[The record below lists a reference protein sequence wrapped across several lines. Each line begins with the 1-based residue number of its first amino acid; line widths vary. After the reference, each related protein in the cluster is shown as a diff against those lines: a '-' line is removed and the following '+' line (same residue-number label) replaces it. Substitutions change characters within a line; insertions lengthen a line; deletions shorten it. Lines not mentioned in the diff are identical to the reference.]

1 MTEGAEN
8 FDISEI
14 LASKLIDEVRNED
27 KNKDDLIIKSER
39 KYRRRLHKRIKN
51 KLTPEQQ
58 LENKKNYDESFD
70 ETIGEILAFELI
82 DEIRNEDEIV
92 EEKKKKAVNLVAP
105 KEVIDAAKST
115 MGAIDLDPYVTR
127 DNNRQVQASRYFDRD
142 QESVADIINRDW
154 DAGESGRV
162 FLAPVTTAR
171 DTRSLL
177 NKLLR
182 EYRSGTVKEAVIWL
196 NQNESLTRMPWLWSF
211 PVCVPF
217 KRLRPTWYDDELDE
231 FRSVSTAFWSP
242 VIYMPPVVAPVL
254 GFDSGQLHAER
265 LSRFYSAFSLVG
277 RIVYDSESG
286 SDDWEKAYKAVTG
299 RAFNY
304 R

>member
-1 MTEGAEN
+1 MTESAEN
-8 FDISEI
+8 FDESISEM
-14 LASKLIDEVRNED
+14 
-27 KNKDDLIIKSER
+27 
-39 KYRRRLHKRIKN
+39 
-51 KLTPEQQ
+51 
-58 LENKKNYDESFD
+58 
-70 ETIGEILAFELI
+70 LAFELI
-82 DEIRNEDEIV
+82 DEIRRNPHEDEII
-92 EEKKKKAVNLVAP
+92 EENKKKAVNLVAP

-127 DNNRQVQASRYFDRD
+127 DNNRQVQAARYFDRD
-142 QESVADIINRDW
+142 QETVEDIINRDW
-154 DAGESGRV
+154 GYVLNSAGGSGRV
-162 FLAPVTTAR
+162 FLGSVTT
-171 DTRSLL
+171 TKVQRSLL

-196 NQNESLTRMPWLWSF
+196 NLNEHLARMPWLWSF

-217 KRLRPTWYDDELDE
+217 KRLRPNWYDDELDE
-231 FRSVSTAFWSP
+231 FRSTSSAFWSP
-242 VIYMPPVVAPVL
+242 VVYMPPIVAPVL

>member
-1 MTEGAEN
+1 MTEDAEN
-8 FDISEI
+8 FDQSIGKM
-14 LASKLIDEVRNED
+14 LAS
-27 KNKDDLIIKSER
+27 
-39 KYRRRLHKRIKN
+39 
-51 KLTPEQQ
+51 
-58 LENKKNYDESFD
+58 
-70 ETIGEILAFELI
+70 ELI
-82 DEIRNEDEIV
+82 DEIRNEDKNNDDLIIKRERKYRRQLHKRINNRLTPKQQLELESFDESIGEMLAFELIDEVRNEDQIV

-105 KEVIDAAKST
+105 REVIDAAKST

-127 DNNRQVQASRYFDRD
+127 DGNRQVQASRYFDRD

-182 EYRSGTVKEAVIWL
+182 EYRSGTVTEAVIWL
-196 NQNESLTRMPWLWSF
+196 NQNESLTRVPWLWSF
-211 PVCVPF
+211 PICLPF
-217 KRLRPTWYDDELDE
+217 KRLKPTWYDDELDE
-231 FRSVSTAFWSP
+231 FRRVNTAFWSP

-254 GFDSGQLHAER
+254 GSGSGQLHAER
-265 LSRFYSAFSLVG
+265 LSRFYSAFSLIG

-299 RAFNY
+299 GAFNY